1 KGENHWETLGPK
13 DVIPGN
19 NIFGV
24 PTPEELKGMT
34 EEQVAA
40 LPPSCAKDFRILVS
54 PARYLEFI
62 KDPNWAMY
70 AQFIE
75 AADYEP
81 TTKKS
86 IVKDGLTYEYMST
99 SAGMLSTDNVVSQN
113 WSWWS
118 VPVLAAEIALY
129 AYAAYK
135 VGKGVVQA
143 ISAGDAAS
151 GAAGEAIS
159 EVSRESVSELSRE
172 TVTAYANTAIASEA
186 TLGAAK
192 EFAGSIPVFA
202 RGFTEAFTAEQ
213 ISAIAGKNLADIGFS
228 SYAISQ
234 LASEG
239 FCSAAGVMYSA
250 DVLTKLLSTNIAR
263 TTLCSYAAKVVAELT
278 ATLAPEVVVPEVA
291 AVVSSMGLPAWASQ
305 TLVHMADGVLLS
317 SLSASLITA
326 RMQGSDYNSN
336 KFRSGL
342 IANNLSYIHA
352 ASLTG
357 IGLNMIYTPSKNMVY
372 HQYISKAEPNI
383 SKVNIYAGVDDD
395 TRTMTFRKN
404 VFAGNIFLE
413 EVCFY
418 EAKGSTTKES
428 VPMTIAIPDSAF
440 VGCINMKRFDL
451 RLYTGGKPSQ
461 ALGPENFIL
470 CGDNIFA
477 GCDSTKLKIII
488 AKDRKQDFLDDGMW
502 SKYKRFFAYEET
514 EYPDVKDDF
523 GVKYV
528 YAYEGNST
536 QKVSMKNGHKVE
548 HLVAWGPDDSWIND
562 HKGQLGLFN
571 DIGIYNNYKL
581 DYVRKEAFRGNQNLK
596 GVSCWDIKGWL
607 WCGDIYYDFN
617 VALQDSCF
625 ADCPNLEAFDL
636 LYLCTDGINKA
647 KELHP
652 SQLQLGNGVFA
663 NTPKL
668 MLKMTQQQQRWFE
681 ADTTWAKYKDKFTP
695 CLVKPVDAGVK
706 KALKDLHYTTAVGSP
721 STWDDVIDMSKLKDK
736 GFEWLN
742 GKLAVNNDIKLFPE
756 FKQFEW
762 AGLDFIGG
770 SWFVNDYNLTA
781 IELPSTIKKIGGYAF
796 QNCDLREIEIP
807 AAVTRIDE
815 MAFNGNANMK
825 VIRCLGTTPAALGT
839 AVFEKP
845 EGLKIYVPA
854 EAVNAYKEKWSD
866 YKDYIVAASDS

>member
-1 KGENHWETLGPK
+1 
-13 DVIPGN
+13 
-19 NIFGV
+19 
-24 PTPEELKGMT
+24 
-34 EEQVAA
+34 
-40 LPPSCAKDFRILVS
+40 
-54 PARYLEFI
+54 
-62 KDPNWAMY
+62 
-70 AQFIE
+70 
-75 AADYEP
+75 
-81 TTKKS
+81 
-86 IVKDGLTYEYMST
+86 
-99 SAGMLSTDNVVSQN
+99 
-113 WSWWS
+113 
-118 VPVLAAEIALY
+118 
-129 AYAAYK
+129 
-135 VGKGVVQA
+135 
-143 ISAGDAAS
+143 
-151 GAAGEAIS
+151 
-159 EVSRESVSELSRE
+159 
-172 TVTAYANTAIASEA
+172 
-186 TLGAAK
+186 
-192 EFAGSIPVFA
+192 
-202 RGFTEAFTAEQ
+202 
-213 ISAIAGKNLADIGFS
+213 
-228 SYAISQ
+228 
-234 LASEG
+234 
-239 FCSAAGVMYSA
+239 
-250 DVLTKLLSTNIAR
+250 
-263 TTLCSYAAKVVAELT
+263 
-278 ATLAPEVVVPEVA
+278 
-291 AVVSSMGLPAWASQ
+291 MGLPAWASN
-305 TLVHMADGVLLS
+305 TLLTMAGGTLLS

-357 IGLNMIYTPSKNMVY
+357 LGLNMIYTPSKNMVY
-372 HQYISKAEPNI
+372 HQYISKADTNI
-383 SKVNIYAGVDDD
+383 RKVNIYAGVDDD

-404 VFAGNIFLE
+404 VFAGNTSLE
-413 EVCFY
+413 EVRFY

-428 VPMTIAIPDSAF
+428 VPMLITIPDSAF
-440 VGCINMKRFDL
+440 AGCTSMERFDL
-451 RLYTGGKPSQ
+451 RLYTGDKPSQ

-488 AKDRKQDFLDDGMW
+488 AKDRKQDFLDDGVW
-502 SKYKRFFAYEET
+502 SKYKRFFAYEAT
-514 EYPDVKDDF
+514 DYPGGKDDF

-548 HLVAWGPDDSWIND
+548 HLVAWGADDSWIND

-571 DIGIYNNYKL
+571 DIGIYNNFKL

-695 CLVKPVDAGVK
+695 CLVKPVDGAVK
-706 KALKDLHYTTAVGSP
+706 NILKGLRYTTAVGSP
-721 STWDDVIDMSKLKDK
+721 SEWSDVIDMSRLKEK
-736 GFEWLN
+736 GFESLN
-742 GKLAVNNDIKLFPE
+742 GILSNNDNLKQFPE

-770 SWFVNDYNLTA
+770 SWFVNDHNMTA

-807 AAVTRIDE
+807 AAVTQIDE

-839 AVFEKP
+839 AP
-845 EGLKIYVPA
+845 GP
-854 EAVNAYKEKWSD
+854 
-866 YKDYIVAASDS
+866 